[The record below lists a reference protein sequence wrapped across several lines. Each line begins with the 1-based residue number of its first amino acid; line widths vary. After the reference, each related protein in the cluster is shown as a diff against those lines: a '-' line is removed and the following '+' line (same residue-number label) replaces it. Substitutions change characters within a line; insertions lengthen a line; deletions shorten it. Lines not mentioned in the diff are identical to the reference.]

1 MMSDETQKTPIVPDQ
16 AALSEQPSTDFP
28 VVGSAGGLEACR
40 QLLQALPADTGMAFV
55 YIQHL
60 DPKHP
65 SMLPDILSK
74 ATAMVVRAAAD
85 GVRVAP
91 NHVYVISPNTTLT
104 ISGGAL
110 VVLPRMEPVGHHLP
124 VDQFLRSLAQDQKSR
139 AIAVILSGT
148 SSDGSLGLVDVKHLG
163 GITFAQ
169 DTSAKYDGMPRHAI
183 QTGEVDFILPPDAI
197 ARELARIGRH
207 PYVGGAGR
215 EEAEAF
221 RPESTHL
228 LEGIFAVLWAVKGTD
243 LHSYRHSTLKRRIA
257 RRMALRKIDTARD
270 YVRFLEG
277 NPTEIE
283 ALYQDLLIKV
293 TAFFRDPGTFVA
305 LKDAVIPVLVQGR
318 SPVEHPHTQTRTASI
333 AGLPA
338 NRPGITCVRRASKAS
353 GSRKKLVTLINRSQN
368 SESTSAGFCCIR
380 RR

>member
-1 MMSDETQKTPIVPDQ
+1 MMSEETQKTPIVPDQ

-28 VVGSAGGLEACR
+28 VVGVAGSAGGLEAFR
-40 QLLQALPADTGMAFV
+40 QLLQAFPPDTGMAFV

-74 ATAMVVRAAAD
+74 ATTMVVRAAAD

-91 NHVYVISPNTTLT
+91 NHVYVISPNTALT

-110 VVLPRMEPVGHHLP
+110 VVPPRMEPVGHHLP
-124 VDQFLRSLAQDQKSR
+124 ADQFLRSLAQDQKSR

-169 DTSAKYDGMPRHAI
+169 DASAKYDGMPRHAI

-228 LEGIFAVLWAVKGTD
+228 LEGIFALLWAVKGTD
-243 LHSYRHSTLKRRIA
+243 FHSYRHSTLKRRIA
-257 RRMALRKIDTARD
+257 RRMAL
-270 YVRFLEG
+270 
-277 NPTEIE
+277 
-283 ALYQDLLIKV
+283 
-293 TAFFRDPGTFVA
+293 
-305 LKDAVIPVLVQGR
+305 
-318 SPVEHPHTQTRTASI
+318 H
-333 AGLPA
+333 
-338 NRPGITCVRRASKAS
+338 
-353 GSRKKLVTLINRSQN
+353 
-368 SESTSAGFCCIR
+368 
-380 RR
+380 